1 MESAMPA
8 HTVKQVR
15 EKVREKCNLHKH
27 IRAKHLGEKYDCP
40 YCLYSSGWRTNFK
53 KHIKTAHMDKTQ
65 V

>member
-1 MESAMPA
+1 M
-8 HTVKQVR
+8 VGNGVR
-15 EKVREKCNLHKH
+15 YACTYCETSYREKCNLHKH